1 MLPPF
6 PFLPFTVPPP
16 QPPPNFAGMSEAELL
31 QMEGVER
38 TNIEARIRCLRNIQ
52 VSLDTMVTVTVLLTC
67 DCAGVA
73 GRRGDGDAAVQ
84 LRGGQ
89 AQHHPCR
96 SSSSSGF
103 CSSCSIYSCSTI
115 HSCIYNYSSIY
126 SSLY

>member
-52 VSLDTMVTVTVLLTC
+52 ASLDTRV
-67 DCAGVA
+67 
-73 GRRGDGDAAVQ
+73 
-84 LRGGQ
+84 
-89 AQHHPCR
+89 
-96 SSSSSGF
+96 
-103 CSSCSIYSCSTI
+103 SCPPV
-115 HSCIYNYSSIY
+115 
-126 SSLY
+126 

>member
-52 VSLDTMVTVTVLLTC
+52 VSLDTRVTVLLCNVT
-67 DCAGVA
+67 V
-73 GRRGDGDAAVQ
+73 
-84 LRGGQ
+84 
-89 AQHHPCR
+89 CR
-96 SSSSSGF
+96 
-103 CSSCSIYSCSTI
+103 CCWTPR
-115 HSCIYNYSSIY
+115 
-126 SSLY
+126 